1 LNRIYWVRHG
11 ENWANL
17 TKEFSCRKI
26 DYSLTPRG
34 QLQARQTGA
43 YLAGQGIQ
51 AVYSSPLKRAIQT
64 AEHIA
69 GPLGLQVQIVEDL
82 RELNVGTLEDQLPT
96 PEAWALHD
104 SILMEWTRGEISRS
118 LPGGEDYPTLWKR
131 MANAFRTFVG
141 GQEDRRIAVV
151 AHGGSLFCTLH
162 DLCPGEDIRRLRSSE
177 HPNCGISQMDLHF
190 EDERPVAKI
199 ISWAAQDHL
208 SGEAARLI
216 YGQPPTRDHLH
227 QKVIYLSGSRGRSA
241 AELYKMAIEAREG
254 WVYLDSGP
262 EDDLSPA
269 VMIARAGSVAK
280 WRWVSAFCWV
290 GKAVREYSPASVVV
304 IAGQSSPQDVRHACQ
319 MFRIGACEI
328 IELGE

>member
-1 LNRIYWVRHG
+1 MNRIFWVRHG

-69 GPLGLQVQIVEDL
+69 GPLGLRVQIVEDL

-96 PEAWALHD
+96 PEAWTLHD
-104 SILMEWTRGEISRS
+104 SILMEWVRGEPLRS

-131 MANAFRTFVG
+131 MCNAFKTVID
-141 GQEDRRIAVV
+141 GQEGRRIAVV
-151 AHGGSLFCTLH
+151 AHGGNLFCTLH
-162 DLCPGEDIRRLRSSE
+162 DLCPREDMRRLRSSE
-177 HPNCGISQMDLHF
+177 HPNCGISEMDLHF
-190 EDERPVAKI
+190 EGDHPVAKI
-199 ISWAAQDHL
+199 VSWASHAHL

-216 YGQPPTRDHLH
+216 YGQPPNRDHLY
-227 QKVIYLSGSRGRSA
+227 QKVIYLSGSRARTTA
-241 AELYKMAIEAREG
+241 VLDEMAIDPREG
-254 WVYLDSGP
+254 WAYLNSGP
-262 EDDLSPA
+262 EDDLNVA
-269 VMIARAGSVAK
+269 EMIARAGSVQK

-290 GKAVREYSPASVVV
+290 GKVVREYSSSSVVV
-304 IAGQSSPQDVRHACQ
+304 IAGQSRPQDVHHACQ
-319 MFRIGACEI
+319 MFRIGTCEVV
-328 IELGE
+328 ELGE